1 MTPLRQR
8 MLEDMRVRN
17 LSEGTQHQYVRQVAK
32 FAQHLGKSPAVLGP
46 EDIRTYQVY
55 LKEQQHVS
63 WSVLNVAVFALR
75 FLYRI
80 TLHKDWAVEHIPFTR
95 RPRKLPVVLS
105 PTEVSRFLESITNL
119 KHRTILTVA
128 YAAGL
133 RTSEVA
139 HLRVEDI
146 DSQRMVIRVLEG
158 KGRKDRYV
166 MLSPKL
172 LQLLRDYWKVARPT
186 HWLFE
191 GQIPGKPIGKDNIAA
206 FCHKASQACGLS
218 KQVTVRCLR
227 HSFATHLLESGTA
240 VRKIQLLLGHRSL
253 ATTGRY
259 THVSVKAVCATSSP
273 FDALTLPVEALQPQI
288 PSTPNGR

>member
-55 LKEQQHVS
+55 LKEQQQVS
-63 WSVLNVAVFALR
+63 WSVLNVAVCALR
-75 FLYRI
+75 FLYRV

-227 HSFATHLLESGTA
+227 HSFATHLLESGTD

-273 FDALTLPVEALQPQI
+273 FDALTLPVEALQPQV

>member
-63 WSVLNVAVFALR
+63 WSVLNVAVCALR
-75 FLYRI
+75 FVYRV

-227 HSFATHLLESGTA
+227 HSFATHLLESGTD

-273 FDALTLPVEALQPQI
+273 FDALTLPVEALQPQV

>member
-17 LSEGTQHQYVRQVAK
+17 LSEGTQRQYVRRVAK
-32 FAQHLGKSPAVLGP
+32 FAQHLGKSPEVLGP

-63 WSVLNVAVFALR
+63 WSVLNVAVCALR
-75 FLYRI
+75 FLYRV

-105 PTEVSRFLESITNL
+105 PTEVSRFLESIANL
-119 KHRTILTVA
+119 KHRTILTTA

-146 DSQRMVIRVLEG
+146 DSQRMVIRVFEG
-158 KGRKDRYV
+158 KGLKDRYV

-227 HSFATHLLESGTA
+227 HSFATHLLESATD
-240 VRKIQLLLGHRSL
+240 VRTIQLLLGHRSL

-259 THVSVKAVCATSSP
+259 THVSVKSVCATTSP
-273 FDALTLPVEALQPQI
+273 FDALPLPIEALQPQV

>member
-17 LSEGTQHQYVRQVAK
+17 LSEGTQHQYVRRVAK
-32 FAQHLGKSPAVLGP
+32 FAQHLGKSPEVLGP

-63 WSVLNVAVFALR
+63 WSVLNVAVCALR
-75 FLYRI
+75 FLYRV

-227 HSFATHLLESGTA
+227 HSFATHLLESGTD

-273 FDALTLPVEALQPQI
+273 FDALTLPVEALQPQV